1 MKVEG
6 VNNLLT
12 KLKVMHDDIDE
23 DVDFILKNNANE
35 GVELAIK
42 NAQQAFIKGY
52 WTGNL
57 ARMIKAKKIAPMHYE
72 VISNAHD
79 I

>member
-6 VNNLLT
+6 VNLLT

-23 DVDFILKNNANE
+23 DVDFILKNNTNE

-42 NAQQAFIKGY
+42 MLNKH
-52 WTGNL
+52 L
-57 ARMIKAKKIAPMHYE
+57 LK
-72 VISNAHD
+72 VIGLV